1 MGVDMTEMNED
12 LASVARVP
20 QDLTAVVTGAAKG
33 IGFGIAKG
41 LAKQGYRL
49 SIWDYDEDALVD
61 AIDELKALGA
71 NVTGIALDVT
81 SVDQV
86 EAAVRDLT
94 TSHGG
99 VDILVNNAGI
109 GGDRL
114 VAKMDLDFW
123 QRVVDTNLT
132 SQFICCKA
140 MLPHMVEEGF
150 GRIVNLSSR
159 AWLGNRGQA
168 SYAAAKGGVV
178 SLTRS
183 LALEYARNG
192 ITVNAIAPGIIDTP
206 LFNSLRDDV
215 KDGLKRSVPVQRIG
229 VPEDVANAVAFLIQ
243 PQTSYVTGQLLYVC
257 GGRSLSSPSV

>member
-1 MGVDMTEMNED
+1 MTETNED
-12 LASVARVP
+12 LTSAFRAP
-20 QDLTAVVTGAAKG
+20 QTLTAVVTGAAKG
-33 IGFGIAKG
+33 IGFGIAKE
-41 LAKQGYRL
+41 LARQGYRL
-49 SIWDYDEDALVD
+49 SIWDYDEDTLVE

-71 NVTGIALDVT
+71 NVTGTALDVT
-81 SVDQV
+81 VVDQV
-86 EAAVRDLT
+86 EEAVRELT
-94 TSHGG
+94 ASHGG

-140 MLPHMVEEGF
+140 VLPHMVESGF

-168 SYAAAKGGVV
+168 SYSAAKGGVV

-183 LALEYARNG
+183 LALEYARSG

-215 KDGLKRSVPVQRIG
+215 KDGLKKSVPVQRIG
-229 VPEDVANAVAFLIQ
+229 MPQDVANAVVFLVQ

>member
-1 MGVDMTEMNED
+1 
-12 LASVARVP
+12 
-20 QDLTAVVTGAAKG
+20 
-33 IGFGIAKG
+33 
-41 LAKQGYRL
+41 
-49 SIWDYDEDALVD
+49 
-61 AIDELKALGA
+61 
-71 NVTGIALDVT
+71 
-81 SVDQV
+81 
-86 EAAVRDLT
+86 
-94 TSHGG
+94 
-99 VDILVNNAGI
+99 
-109 GGDRL
+109 
-114 VAKMDLDFW
+114 
-123 QRVVDTNLT
+123 
-132 SQFICCKA
+132 
-140 MLPHMVEEGF
+140 MVEEGF

-206 LFNSLRDDV
+206 LFDSLRDDV